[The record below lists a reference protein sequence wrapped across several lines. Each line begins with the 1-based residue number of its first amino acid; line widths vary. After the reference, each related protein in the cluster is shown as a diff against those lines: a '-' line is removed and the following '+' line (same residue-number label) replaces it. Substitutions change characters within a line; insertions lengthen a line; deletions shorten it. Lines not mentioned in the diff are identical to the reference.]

1 MSESRPPINAPPL
14 GDGKHFAPRSEAFQ
28 RFMAAPLIVAT
39 VLMLATA
46 TLAVLA
52 WVGGTAEGDRL
63 RIELQGTCSEAS
75 IPMLS
80 ARMDE
85 MGLGDPR
92 VSTVAGGVVI
102 EATMPGTTE
111 DEHIHVPALLAR
123 RGVLTAG
130 SADAPVFTHEDV
142 EEAQIRLDESGL
154 PYTWLTLSA
163 KALEAL
169 STAAEAHP
177 DEDMPLLI
185 DDIEA
190 PPRPFGKPVVEG
202 GIRLLPGDGVTRAR
216 MRVAADHAIVL
227 THGPLPCSWRVG
239 SVTPLDRTQGDG

>member
-1 MSESRPPINAPPL
+1 MRPTEPAMSESRPPINAPPL

-92 VSTVAGGVVI
+92 VSKPRCPAPPKTNTSTCPRSSPAGG
-102 EATMPGTTE
+102 
-111 DEHIHVPALLAR
+111 
-123 RGVLTAG
+123 
-130 SADAPVFTHEDV
+130 
-142 EEAQIRLDESGL
+142 
-154 PYTWLTLSA
+154 
-163 KALEAL
+163 
-169 STAAEAHP
+169 
-177 DEDMPLLI
+177 
-185 DDIEA
+185 
-190 PPRPFGKPVVEG
+190 
-202 GIRLLPGDGVTRAR
+202 
-216 MRVAADHAIVL
+216 
-227 THGPLPCSWRVG
+227 C
-239 SVTPLDRTQGDG
+239 